1 MQEAI
6 LKIAR
11 LWRTLFAMAP
21 KESEKLIAGLKAWAD
36 AEYGRRAELARMLG
50 VSRQLVS
57 DWLAGRKMP
66 TLDAGL
72 RIQAFLKKHRRS
84 RS

>member
-1 MQEAI
+1 M
-6 LKIAR
+6 
-11 LWRTLFAMAP
+11 MAP
-21 KESEKLIAGLKAWAD
+21 EESEKLMADLKAWAD

-66 TLDAGL
+66 TLDSGL
-72 RIQAFLKKHRRS
+72 KIQTFLKKQRKRRS
-84 RS
+84 